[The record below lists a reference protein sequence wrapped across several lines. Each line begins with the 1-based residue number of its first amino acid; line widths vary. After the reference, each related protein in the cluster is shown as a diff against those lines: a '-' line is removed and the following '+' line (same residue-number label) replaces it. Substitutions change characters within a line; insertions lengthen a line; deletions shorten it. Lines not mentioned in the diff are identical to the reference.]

1 VLTGTINCTMSCG
14 RRWLASKQ
22 GGTVLNI
29 STTYATSGAG
39 SAYVAPSAVAKAG
52 VMALTTSLAVEW
64 GPRGIRL
71 NGIAPG
77 PVPTEGAF
85 SRLLPRK
92 DMEDAARQHNPL
104 RRFGTP
110 EELANLAA
118 FLISDACTYINGEIV
133 VMDGGEWLRG
143 AGEFSRIGEMLT
155 DEEWKAMRPKK

>member
-1 VLTGTINCTMSCG
+1 
-14 RRWLASKQ
+14 
-22 GGTVLNI
+22 
-29 STTYATSGAG
+29 
-39 SAYVAPSAVAKAG
+39 
-52 VMALTTSLAVEW
+52 MALTQSLAVEW

-110 EELANLAA
+110 QELANLAA

-155 DEEWKAMRPKK
+155 DDEWKALRPKK